1 MVIMDDKLFYEIN
14 DYINRF
20 NGLTMECEVEIVHR
34 YPQIP
39 ENTLRSIVSK
49 SQRYAI
55 MTFFGKYGTRP
66 DIICNE

>member
-1 MVIMDDKLFYEIN
+1 MVIIDDRLFYEIN
-14 DYINRF
+14 DFINKF
-20 NGLTMECEVEIVHR
+20 NGITMECEIELIQR
-34 YPQIP
+34 YPKIP

-55 MTFFGKYGTRP
+55 MTFFGKYGQRA